1 MLKVLC
7 KSTNEYR
14 VETKEDAD
22 SLHQQLEQL
31 AQDNDWTLSAWAQT
45 YRTKKSGGEIIEE
58 WYICKYTL
66 IFNEAKAP
74 EIFGGDI
81 EYTFN
86 QTKVENVSPWDE
98 V

>member
-1 MLKVLC
+1 MLKALC

-22 SLHQQLEQL
+22 SLHQELDKMT
-31 AQDNDWTLSAWAQT
+31 QDNGWTLSAWAET

-58 WYICKYTL
+58 WYVCKYT
-66 IFNEAKAP
+66 IVFNDSKAP
-74 EIFGGDI
+74 ETFGGDI
-81 EYTFN
+81 EYHFN
-86 QTKVENVSPWDE
+86 QIEIKEKTPWE